1 MIKLESCHSNVAN
14 FPQVLP
20 KWVIGR
26 KETVTKRGQIWFSH
40 HLSADLE
47 SELYNNTDSNH
58 VFMINEFLIVMYSV
72 IIISEQISF
81 PSDGLAIQ

>member
-26 KETVTKRGQIWFSH
+26 KETVTKTGQIWFSH
-40 HLSADLE
+40 PLSADLE
-47 SELYNNTDSNH
+47 SELYKDTD
-58 VFMINEFLIVMYSV
+58 LT
-72 IIISEQISF
+72 
-81 PSDGLAIQ
+81 

>member
-40 HLSADLE
+40 PLSADLE
-47 SELYNNTDSNH
+47 SKLYNDTDWFGQIGNTG
-58 VFMINEFLIVMYSV
+58 FLWKVAVKFS
-72 IIISEQISF
+72 
-81 PSDGLAIQ
+81 